1 MALSQ
6 FLNSS
11 LLSLFHFVKKIMEK
25 AHTHVDTLGA
35 YSLATL
41 RALLPGLVQP
51 IEIDGAGLLK
61 QAYEGARYADG
72 IQVRE
77 NAMEGAT

>member
-1 MALSQ
+1 MEQAHAYTDALA
-6 FLNSS
+6 
-11 LLSLFHFVKKIMEK
+11 
-25 AHTHVDTLGA
+25 AH
-35 YSLATL
+35 SLAAL
-41 RALLPGLVQP
+41 CALLPGLVQP

-77 NAMEGAT
+77 NLTEEAA

>member
-1 MALSQ
+1 
-6 FLNSS
+6 
-11 LLSLFHFVKKIMEK
+11 MEQ
-25 AHTHVDTLGA
+25 AHAYTDTLAA

-41 RALLPGLVQP
+41 CSLLPGLVQP

-72 IQVRE
+72 IQARE
-77 NAMEGAT
+77 NAVEEAA